1 MSYKY
6 PPLLTIP
13 NTQVFL
19 APAAFPLS
27 SQGVLLP
34 AAHTP
39 PGLADLTLALSHHH
53 QMSSD
58 WLGLFTTTPHEA
70 RQA

>member
-6 PPLLTIP
+6 PPLLTVP

-27 SQGVLLP
+27 VLKEFCLLLP
-34 AAHTP
+34 TYRQ
-39 PGLADLTLALSHHH
+39 GLLTSLALSHHH